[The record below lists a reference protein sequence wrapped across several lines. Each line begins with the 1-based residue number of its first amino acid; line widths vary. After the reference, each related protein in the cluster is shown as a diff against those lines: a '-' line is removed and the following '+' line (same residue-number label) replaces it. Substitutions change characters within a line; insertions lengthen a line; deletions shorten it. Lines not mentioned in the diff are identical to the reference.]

1 MKTLYLQCETGIS
14 GDMIVGA
21 LLDLGADKEVL
32 LKCLSGLPEEGIEIR
47 IGRKIRA
54 GIDCCDF
61 DVVLDA
67 EHDNHDHD
75 MDYLYGHVKED
86 GEHGDNGHLSG
97 DGSAHLSEH
106 HHSGENIHGGHGSG
120 DGHHEHHHEHHRHE
134 HRRLKDV
141 EEIIDGL
148 EMTAGARSL
157 AKKTFRI
164 LGEAEAKAHATTPEE
179 VHFHEVGALDSIAD
193 IVAASVCFDNLG
205 IGEVIIPK
213 ICEGRGTVRTQ
224 HGILPIPVPAV
235 LNIVR
240 KHGLTLADTDRAG
253 ELVTPTGAA
262 FAAAVMTAKTLP
274 AEFEVK
280 KCGYGSGKRE
290 YEIPSIL
297 RAMIIEADTK
307 DDQSEEVIYKLET
320 NVDDSSGEVLG
331 YVMERLLEAGARDA
345 YFSPIFMKKN
355 RPAYLLSVIV
365 TKDLV
370 SAMEDIIFKETTT
383 IGIRRVRMERT
394 VLERRKEMRRTPY
407 GEVEAKV
414 CTHNGEEYVYPE
426 YESAKELAKNT
437 GVPLKEIIK
446 DIH

>member
-47 IGRKIRA
+47 IGRKIRS

-61 DVVLDA
+61 DVILDE
-67 EHDNHDHD
+67 EHENHDHD
-75 MDYLYGHVKED
+75 MDYLYGHTE
-86 GEHGDNGHLSG
+86 EESIHGDNDHI
-97 DGSAHLSEH
+97 
-106 HHSGENIHGGHGSG
+106 HSDVSDNILTQDYTGEDLHGGHGRAH
-120 DGHHEHHHEHHRHE
+120 GHHEGEGHHHEHRG
-134 HRRLKDV
+134 LKDV

-148 EMTAGARSL
+148 EMTEGARAL
-157 AKKTFRI
+157 AKKTFVI
-164 LGEAEAKAHATTPEE
+164 LGEAEAKAHGTTLEE

-205 IGEVIIPK
+205 IGEVIIPR

-235 LNIVR
+235 LNIVQ

-274 AEFEVK
+274 AEFEIK

-297 RAMIIEADTK
+297 RAMIIEDKTK
-307 DDQSEEVIYKLET
+307 EDSREDVIYKLET

-331 YVMERLLEAGARDA
+331 YVSERLFEAGARDV

-355 RPAYLLSVIV
+355 RPAYLLSVIA
-365 TKDLV
+365 TKDLISV
-370 SAMEDIIFKETTT
+370 MEDIIFKETTT

-394 VLERRKEMRRTPY
+394 VLERREETRRTSY
-407 GEVEAKV
+407 GEVAVKV

-426 YESAKELAKNT
+426 YESARKLAITT
-437 GVPLKEIIK
+437 GVPLKEIFK

>member
-1 MKTLYLQCETGIS
+1 MRTLYLQCETGIS

-86 GEHGDNGHLSG
+86 H
-97 DGSAHLSEH
+97 
-106 HHSGENIHGGHGSG
+106 
-120 DGHHEHHHEHHRHE
+120 HHHEHHRHE

-148 EMTAGARSL
+148 EMTAGARSV
-157 AKKTFRI
+157 AKKTFRV
-164 LGEAEAKAHATTPEE
+164 LGEAEAKAHGTTLEE

-205 IGEVIIPK
+205 ISEVIIPK

-235 LNIVR
+235 SFIAQ
-240 KHGLTLADTDRAG
+240 KHGLTLADTDHTG

-307 DDQSEEVIYKLET
+307 DDHSEEVIYKLET

-394 VLERRKEMRRTPY
+394 VLERREETRRTSY
-407 GEVEAKV
+407 GEVAVKV

-426 YESAKELAKNT
+426 YESAKKLAKNT
-437 GVPLKEIIK
+437 GVPLKEIFK

>member
-1 MKTLYLQCETGIS
+1 
-14 GDMIVGA
+14 
-21 LLDLGADKEVL
+21 
-32 LKCLSGLPEEGIEIR
+32 
-47 IGRKIRA
+47 
-54 GIDCCDF
+54 
-61 DVVLDA
+61 
-67 EHDNHDHD
+67 
-75 MDYLYGHVKED
+75 
-86 GEHGDNGHLSG
+86 
-97 DGSAHLSEH
+97 
-106 HHSGENIHGGHGSG
+106 
-120 DGHHEHHHEHHRHE
+120 
-134 HRRLKDV
+134 
-141 EEIIDGL
+141 
-148 EMTAGARSL
+148 MTAGARSL

-164 LGEAEAKAHATTPEE
+164 LGEAEAKAHATTLEE

-235 LNIVR
+235 SYIVQ
-240 KHGLTLADTDRAG
+240 KHGLTLADTERTG
-253 ELVTPTGAA
+253 ELITPTGAA
-262 FAAAVMTAKTLP
+262 FAAAVITGKTLP

-394 VLERRKEMRRTPY
+394 VLERREETRRTSY
-407 GEVEAKV
+407 GEVAVKV

-437 GVPLKEIIK
+437 GVPLKEIFK